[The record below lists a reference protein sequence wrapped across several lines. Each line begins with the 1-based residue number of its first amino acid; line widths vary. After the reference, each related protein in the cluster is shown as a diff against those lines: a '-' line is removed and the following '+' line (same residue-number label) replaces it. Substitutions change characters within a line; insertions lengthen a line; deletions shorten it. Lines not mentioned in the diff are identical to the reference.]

1 MPANDGNTAVWY
13 MILDEND
20 GEIAFEHQNLHY
32 DFGLTS
38 SLMLD
43 NGLQKNTTILS
54 GIWDNME
61 ILPKQK
67 FNNKDNKFNFKMN
80 KNLILIFTRN
90 PELRKV
96 KTFSC
101 LYRNQNALEI
111 YIQLLEHTKS
121 GFRNALR

>member
-43 NGLQKNTTILS
+43 NGLQKNMLRPKRYLGQHGDSSET
-54 GIWDNME
+54 E
-61 ILPKQK
+61 IQ
-67 FNNKDNKFNFKMN
+67 
-80 KNLILIFTRN
+80 
-90 PELRKV
+90 
-96 KTFSC
+96 
-101 LYRNQNALEI
+101 QQGQQ
-111 YIQLLEHTKS
+111 IQ
-121 GFRNALR
+121 F